1 MNIIIKE
8 SQLQKLIEQ
17 VKVDKVEVLADQIWD
32 ATSGIGTDE
41 DKVYDALKQITN
53 LQFFVKVNT
62 KLISKY
68 KESFYDIVNSTME
81 FTDSEKNEI
90 VKILNSKGVAHIIND
105 NGDIKYKKSQTQ
117 FTSQQGANFYSDPTI
132 LTPSENLISFLKC
145 EEGKVGSNC
154 QPMLKSYKVPG
165 DVWTIGWGHTGEYAK
180 PEAKIDQTTAEK
192 ILNRDA
198 NVASECVKRIFNEW
212 KSKKINVSVT
222 QSMFDTLTSLAFNAG
237 CGSLRGT
244 GSENE
249 VIDFVK
255 KGKYKEAADTILSF
269 KSDKPGFSGLKKR
282 REKEKEMFC
291 KDGGCA

>member
-105 NGDIKYKKSQTQ
+105 NGDIKYKKSPTQ

-132 LTPSENLISFLKC
+132 LTPSENLISFSKSSLVIMTASFSSLIPLYLLIFTSGFTSTSIKTLK
-145 EEGKVGSNC
+145 G
-154 QPMLKSYKVPG
+154 
-165 DVWTIGWGHTGEYAK
+165 
-180 PEAKIDQTTAEK
+180 
-192 ILNRDA
+192 
-198 NVASECVKRIFNEW
+198 
-212 KSKKINVSVT
+212 
-222 QSMFDTLTSLAFNAG
+222 
-237 CGSLRGT
+237 
-244 GSENE
+244 
-249 VIDFVK
+249 
-255 KGKYKEAADTILSF
+255 LSF
-269 KSDKPGFSGLKKR
+269 SNKTG
-282 REKEKEMFC
+282 
-291 KDGGCA
+291 

>member
-17 VKVDKVEVLADQIWD
+17 VKVDKVEMVADQIWD

-41 DKVYDALKQITN
+41 VKVYDALKQITN

-90 VKILNSKGVAHIIND
+90 VKILNSKGVTHIIND
-105 NGDIKYKKSQTQ
+105 NGDIQYKKSPTQ
-117 FTSQQGANFYSDPTI
+117 FTSQQGANFYPDPTI

-180 PEAKIDQTTAEK
+180 PEAKINQTTAEK

-198 NVASECVKRIFNEW
+198 NAASECVKRIFNEW

-244 GSENE
+244 GAENE

>member
-17 VKVDKVEVLADQIWD
+17 VKRDKVEVIADEIWES
-32 ATSGIGTDE
+32 TSGIGTDE
-41 DKVYDALKQITN
+41 DRIYKALNQITN
-53 LQFFVKVNT
+53 LNFFVQVNT

-68 KESFYDIVNSTME
+68 EESFYDIVNSMME
-81 FTDSEKNEI
+81 FTESEKNEI
-90 VKILNSKGVAHIIND
+90 VKILNSKGIIHIMDD
-105 NGDIKYKKSQTQ
+105 NGNSYKK
-117 FTSQQGANFYSDPTI
+117 
-132 LTPSENLISFLKC
+132 
-145 EEGKVGSNC
+145 
-154 QPMLKSYKVPG
+154 PG

-180 PEAKIDQTTAEK
+180 PNTKINQTTAEK
-192 ILNRDA
+192 ILNKDA
-198 NVASECVKRIFNEW
+198 TTASECVKRIFNEW

-244 GSENE
+244 GAENE

-269 KSDKPGFSGLKKR
+269 KSNKPGFSGLKKR
-282 REKEKEMFC
+282 REREKEMFC
-291 KDGGCA
+291 KDGGCV